1 MMWLARFF
9 LLYSFYIHPTATL
22 LLISVSHR
30 STSPPSARKSAANHR
45 IKVLQITEFLPQL
58 FSWFMQYKDLIDAK
72 VPYLSK
78 LSPGGPIP
86 HNHGEGFDAA
96 LDLLPQQPGGPIPQN
111 MAKTFDGPPTLERSG
126 SERRGGAVSSL
137 FPEGER
143 VGVRGG
149 ALFNGKEGRGD
160 FRKSSTKGGYIL
172 LISRRVS
179 VPYKGNRRGC
189 KDY

>member
-9 LLYSFYIHPTATL
+9 LLYSSYSHAAL
-22 LLISVSHR
+22 DISITPKYLSTISKKVSGKSPNKS
-30 STSPPSARKSAANHR
+30 STNHR
-45 IKVLQITEFLPQL
+45 FLPQL

-126 SERRGGAVSSL
+126 SEH
-137 FPEGER
+137 R
-143 VGVRGG
+143 VGRFPPSLLRFLSPANGG
-149 ALFNGKEGRGD
+149 TEGGVKTIEEGRGE
-160 FRKSSTKGGYIL
+160 RWSPL
-172 LISRRVS
+172 
-179 VPYKGNRRGC
+179 
-189 KDY
+189 